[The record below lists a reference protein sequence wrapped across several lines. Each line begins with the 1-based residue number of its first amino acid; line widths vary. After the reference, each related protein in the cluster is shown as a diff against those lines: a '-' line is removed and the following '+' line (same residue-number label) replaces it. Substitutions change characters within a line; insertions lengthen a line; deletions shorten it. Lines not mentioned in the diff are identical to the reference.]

1 MTLVKMMDSSLT
13 VKENMTKPQVDA
25 PVTRSL
31 SRKSNAKIGEKVLRQ
46 IKRDQ
51 NRHYSR
57 QYSPNSLKRIR
68 DGKLEEN

>member
-1 MTLVKMMDSSLT
+1 MMDSSLT

-46 IKRDQ
+46 IKRD
-51 NRHYSR
+51 
-57 QYSPNSLKRIR
+57 
-68 DGKLEEN
+68 